1 MENVFIFQTRRIG
14 DFFQAVPL
22 IDYLYN
28 KLSDKKNDSIDILID
43 GAIFNISSIFNQKI
57 NFFTY
62 EDILKTFASKYSISL
77 NSLYDLSAAN
87 LFDFLNKFNYFLS
100 EFSDKYGIAVNLNY
114 DTANSLF
121 IGFFK
126 NRKMG
131 FSDFIFK
138 KGASNYLFHSVRNR
152 NSNKINIVDIFSLIG
167 AGKPAEIKPH
177 YDIINLKSSK
187 KSRRS
192 FKIND
197 IIRICISIGATSVKR
212 VWSSENYASLI
223 KLLDSNFNCEIV
235 IVGTAEEITA
245 AVEIKKYLNSDIN
258 VLDLT
263 GKTTLSELIYLVKDF
278 DLIISSDTGT
288 LHIAQ
293 IFNVPSVSIFTG
305 NANFYETGPHIEN
318 SLVIYSR
325 AECYPCFQHEQCRFN
340 YSCKNDVKPADV
352 FDLIL
357 LQIKS
362 NKLDCCGIDRKTYIK
377 TIKNNIKNNI
387 KKGNF
392 SVSFCKHLNSI
403 HFYPMFKQEISKQEL
418 ASEVLKFGWINV
430 LSEDNAGIDSDK
442 VLRYTKKYYKI
453 DKTEAHSLIREIS
466 FIKTVFENGRRSF
479 AETADYDRSY
489 FKKFK
494 ESVKSIGANY
504 NYLKLAC
511 DYFIEELNSSGAL
524 KSFNDIILL
533 LDNAIRILK
542 MF

>member
-28 KLSDKKNDSIDILID
+28 KLSDKKNNKVDILID
-43 GAIFNISSIFNQKI
+43 GTISNITVIFDQKI

-62 EDILKTFASKYSISL
+62 EDIFKTFALKYNISF
-77 NSLYDLSAAN
+77 NSLYDLSASN
-87 LFDFLNKFNYFLS
+87 LYGFLNKFGHFLS
-100 EFSDKYGIAVNLNY
+100 EFLDKYDIAVNLNY

-121 IGFFK
+121 TGFFK
-126 NRKMG
+126 NQKRG
-131 FSDFIFK
+131 FSDFILK
-138 KGASNYLFHSVRNR
+138 SGASNYLFHSVRNR
-152 NSNKINIVDIFSLIG
+152 NSNKINIVDIFSLMG
-167 AGKPAEIKPH
+167 ANMPAEIKPR
-177 YDIINLKSSK
+177 YDIINLES
-187 KSRRS
+187 SRRNRQS

-197 IIRICISIGATSVKR
+197 NGIVRICISIGATSEKR

-235 IVGTAEEITA
+235 IVGTAEEATA
-245 AVEIKKYLNSDIN
+245 AIEIKKYLNLNPDIN

-263 GKTTLSELIYLVKDF
+263 GKTTLSELIYLIKDF

-293 IFNVPSVSIFTG
+293 IFNIPSVSIFTG

-318 SLVIYSR
+318 SLVIYSK

-340 YSCKNDVKPADV
+340 YSCRNDIKPADV

-357 LQIKS
+357 LQIKK
-362 NKLDCCGIDRKTYIK
+362 NKLDCLG
-377 TIKNNIKNNI
+377 IKNNIKKNI

-403 HFYPMFKQEISKQEL
+403 HFYPMLAQEISRQEL
-418 ASEVLKFGWINV
+418 ASEVLKFGWISV
-430 LSEDNAGIDSDK
+430 LSEGNAVIDINK
-442 VLRYTKKYYKI
+442 VLRCTKKYYKI
-453 DKTEAHSLIREIS
+453 DKILVKSLICEIS
-466 FIKTVFENGRRSF
+466 FVKTVFENGRHSF
-479 AETADYDRSY
+479 GEVADCGNSY
-489 FKKFK
+489 FEKFK
-494 ESVKSIGANY
+494 ESVKQVGANY

-511 DYFIEELNSSGAL
+511 DYFIDELNSSGL
-524 KSFNDIILL
+524 QKSFDDIILL
-533 LDNAIRILK
+533 LNEALSILK

>member
-22 IDYLYN
+22 IDYLY
-28 KLSDKKNDSIDILID
+28 KKSSGKINGCVDILID
-43 GAIFNISSIFNQKI
+43 GAISNINGAFNREI

-62 EDILKTFASKYSISL
+62 EDIFKTFALKYKIPL
-77 NSLYDLSAAN
+77 NSLYDLSATN
-87 LFDFLNKFNYFLS
+87 LFGFLNKFSPFLS

-126 NRKMG
+126 NQKKG
-131 FSDFIFK
+131 FSDFILK
-138 KGASNYLFHSVRNR
+138 SGASNYLFHSVRNR

-167 AGKPAEIKPH
+167 AGKPAEIKSR
-177 YDIINLKSSK
+177 YDIINLKSSR
-187 KSRRS
+187 KSRRP

-223 KLLDSNFNCEIV
+223 KLLSCNFNCEIV

-245 AVEIKKYLNSDIN
+245 AVEIKKHLNSDIN

-263 GKTTLSELIYLVKDF
+263 GKTTLSELIYLIKDF

-362 NKLDCCGIDRKTYIK
+362 NKLDCLNIDRKTYIK
-377 TIKNNIKNNI
+377 TIENNIKNNI

-403 HFYPMFKQEISKQEL
+403 HFYPIFKQEISKPEL
-418 ASEVLKFGWINV
+418 ASEVLKFSWINV
-430 LSEDNAGIDSDK
+430 LSEGGADIDRNK
-442 VLRYTKKYYKI
+442 VLGYTKKYYKI
-453 DKTEAHSLIREIS
+453 DKTKAHSLIREIL

-479 AETADYDRSY
+479 AETVDYDRSD
-489 FKKFK
+489 FEKFK
-494 ESVKSIGANY
+494 ESVKSLGANY
-504 NYLKLAC
+504 DYFKLAC
-511 DYFIEELNSSGAL
+511 DYFIEESNSSGKP

-533 LDNAIRILK
+533 LEGAIQILQ